1 MELENKIRIIMAD
14 DHPIFRSGLR
24 QMIEEDENIK
34 ILGEADNGQGA
45 IDLIKE
51 LNPDIALLDID
62 MPQKTGLEVLRE
74 LKNIKQNPKVIFLS
88 VFADE
93 DIYDEAM
100 ELGIC
105 GYVLKDS
112 AVSDIIEC
120 IYKVY
125 EGNYYISSSLSNLL
139 VNKKSKAK
147 KLTEQLPL
155 IEQLTKSEKQIL
167 KFISEGRTTKEI
179 SEMLDI
185 SFKTAENHR
194 TNISN
199 KLGLKG
205 SNSLLKFA
213 IENKSQ
219 LS

>member
-1 MELENKIRIIMAD
+1 MNKGKKIRIIMAD

-24 QMIEEDENIK
+24 QIIEEDDNIL
-34 ILGEADNGQGA
+34 ILGEADNGLSAAG
-45 IDLIKE
+45 LIKE

-62 MPQKTGLEVLRE
+62 MPGKTGLEILRD
-74 LKNIKQNPKVIFLS
+74 LKDYKDKPKVIFLS

-100 ELGIC
+100 ELGIS

-112 AVSDIIEC
+112 AINDIIEC
-120 IYKVY
+120 IYKVF
-125 EGNYYISSSLSNLL
+125 EGNYYISTSLTNLL
-139 VNKKSKAK
+139 LNKKTKAK
-147 KLTEQLPL
+147 KLSEQKSFIDL
-155 IEQLTKSEKQIL
+155 LTKTEKMIL
-167 KFISEGRTTKEI
+167 RLIAEGRTSKEI

-199 KLGLKG
+199 KLELKG
-205 SNSLLKFA
+205 YNSLVKFA
-213 IENKSQ
+213 IENKAF